1 MRRFFMLALLG
12 VVLLTTGCGESAPIS
27 SGDMEDFLVDYYALD
42 GALRHA
48 QRSNKKLD
56 RNAVY
61 ADFIKDHGY
70 TVEQV
75 DSAFA
80 YWGARPKE
88 YSEIYEKVVRR
99 LEKKR
104 DEVASQLE

>member
-1 MRRFFMLALLG
+1 MKRFLVLAFLG
-12 VVLLTTGCGESAPIS
+12 AVLLTGCGNDAPIS
-27 SGDMEDFLVDYYALD
+27 SDKMEDFLVDYYTLE

-48 QRSNKKLD
+48 QRSNKQLD

-70 TVEQV
+70 TVAQV

-88 YSEIYEKVVRR
+88 YKSIYDKVVKR

-104 DEVASQLE
+104 DEIESQLE

>member
-1 MRRFFMLALLG
+1 MKRFLMFALLG
-12 VVLLTTGCGESAPIS
+12 AVLLSGCSEEAPIS
-27 SGDMEDFLVDYYALD
+27 SQKMEDFLVDYYTLE
-42 GALRHA
+42 GALRYA
-48 QRSNKKLD
+48 QRSNKSLD

-80 YWGARPKE
+80 YWGARPRE
-88 YSEIYEKVVRR
+88 YKKIYDKVVER